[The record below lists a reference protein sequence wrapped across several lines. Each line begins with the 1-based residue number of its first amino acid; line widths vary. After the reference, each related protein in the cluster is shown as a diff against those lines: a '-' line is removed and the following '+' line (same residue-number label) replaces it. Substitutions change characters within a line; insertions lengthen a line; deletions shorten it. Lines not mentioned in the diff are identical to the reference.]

1 MQGEQYFETMPC
13 RVENPG
19 DTGESCPWP
28 NAFTVCLGE
37 VHETILTTTS
47 WPESTLY
54 FPSQKVLPGPDPLS
68 AAPSSFQNEQP
79 HFLFLVIIFHP
90 AFFPHEQGLSTW
102 NVKEKERQIVFPKLS
117 WVQHGPWSWPELDTD
132 PAEPPLSQLGPKPN
146 HRHCTHSTPHA
157 PGDNYCWVS
166 PPIPSHAA
174 ELARAKGMRAD
185 VLPPDRCQLCPMENV
200 IWDEWEP
207 ASSQTGLCGM
217 VVGPPHSDHYPF
229 QQPPLSWQ
237 TPATAFHKN
246 IISALPL
253 LCKLEKVKRAK
264 GLHENQKNAQVN
276 RREVEKCG
284 KEMHIHRGWRGKVY
298 LRADSPEEIHKSQ
311 NKGFVTAMFWG
322 MWLRV
327 LNFWG

>member
-1 MQGEQYFETMPC
+1 MS
-13 RVENPG
+13 R
-19 DTGESCPWP
+19 
-28 NAFTVCLGE
+28 
-37 VHETILTTTS
+37 
-47 WPESTLY
+47 
-54 FPSQKVLPGPDPLS
+54 
-68 AAPSSFQNEQP
+68 
-79 HFLFLVIIFHP
+79 
-90 AFFPHEQGLSTW
+90 
-102 NVKEKERQIVFPKLS
+102 VFPPEMIKKGRLSSQSFPGYSMGHGAGQNQIWILQSHLWAS
-117 WVQHGPWSWPELDTD
+117 WVQNQTTD
-132 PAEPPLSQLGPKPN
+132 IA
-146 HRHCTHSTPHA
+146 HIATAPHA

-217 VVGPPHSDHYPF
+217 VVGPPHGDHYPF

-253 LCKLEKVKRAK
+253 VCKLEKVKRVK
-264 GLHENQKNAQVN
+264 DLHENQKNAQVN

-284 KEMHIHRGWRGKVY
+284 KEMYIHRGWRGKVY

-311 NKGFVTAMFWG
+311 NKWFVTAMFWG

-327 LNFWG
+327 LNSWG